1 MSSNPA
7 WKPPWTTEWISQTQ
21 RMGTCFILNLTIE
34 VRPFLCSMTPS
45 FLCLP
50 SEKKDQQIQSNNCC
64 WGVYTQVCLWALR
77 CRWHYL
83 GSVLLKCLC
92 LWFSGFSCPVS
103 LYTVKRPL
111 VFTSNSQFIV
121 CCSLQLFVIILQC
134 ISATEE
140 QPSVRAWITLSQLVF
155 WNSESPCDHNWR

>member
-1 MSSNPA
+1 MSPNPA
-7 WKPPWTTEWISQTQ
+7 WKPPWTTEWIQ
-21 RMGTCFILNLTIE
+21 RMGTCFILNLTTAS
-34 VRPFLCSMTPS
+34 PFPYSMTPS
-45 FLCLP
+45 LLCLP
-50 SEKKDQQIQSNNCC
+50 SEKKDQQIHNNNCC
-64 WGVYTQVCLWALR
+64 WGVCTEVCLWALR

-92 LWFSGFSCPVS
+92 LWFSGSFCPVS

-140 QPSVRAWITLSQLVF
+140 QPSVRAWITLFQLVF